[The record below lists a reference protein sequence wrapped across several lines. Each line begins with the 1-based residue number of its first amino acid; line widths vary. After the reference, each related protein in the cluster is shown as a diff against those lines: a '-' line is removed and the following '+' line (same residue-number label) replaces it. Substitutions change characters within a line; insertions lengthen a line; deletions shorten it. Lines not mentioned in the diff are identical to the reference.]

1 MKFDFHKMMSSFIIN
16 EGESINP
23 TINSW
28 IQALSE
34 NIGALKP
41 RSLSEE
47 RRVEVMKHQ
56 LRELRRSSRRMQEQ
70 VTRLEEQ
77 VTVLQEG
84 NNE

>member
-1 MKFDFHKMMSSFIIN
+1 MKFDVNSLTRSFILS
-16 EGESINP
+16 EGKDP

-70 VTRLEEQ
+70 ITTLEEQ
-77 VTVLQEG
+77 VTILQENKQSG
-84 NNE
+84 

>member
-1 MKFDFHKMMSSFIIN
+1 MKFNLHSLTKEFILS
-16 EGESINP
+16 EGKGP

-28 IQALSE
+28 IQALAE

-70 VTRLEEQ
+70 ITTLEEQ

>member
-1 MKFDFHKMMSSFIIN
+1 MTFDLNSLTKDFILN
-16 EGESINP
+16 EGVGP

-34 NIGALKP
+34 NVGALKP

-77 VTVLQEG
+77 VTVLTEST
-84 NNE
+84 NE